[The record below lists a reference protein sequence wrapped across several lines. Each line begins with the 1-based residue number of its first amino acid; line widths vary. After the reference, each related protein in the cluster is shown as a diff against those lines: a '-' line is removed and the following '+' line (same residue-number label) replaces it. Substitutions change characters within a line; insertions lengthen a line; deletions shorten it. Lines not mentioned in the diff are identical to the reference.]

1 MLSYKPIQHHIIR
14 TPLLPMDKI
23 RHIVSNTI
31 TKKTL
36 CQICS
41 DKAVME
47 ALFLASP
54 SLYKEVLKWLEC
66 KMPNE
71 KEENKVM
78 QGLYRYFARMC
89 TRCTPFGMFAGIA
102 TGTISDKTDIF
113 LSPKEKNKL
122 HVRLDMN
129 YVCAL
134 AKDLAEIP
142 EIKEQ
147 ILFYPNNSL
156 YRIGDKIRY
165 VEYTF
170 KNAMRSH
177 HISAVDAS
185 EYLLKVVNEA
195 KQGKRLNDLANLVVD
210 DEVTIDDAKEF
221 IDEMVDAQVLTSEL
235 EPTVI
240 GIDPL
245 EQMIAVLDKYSDNKA
260 VSDII
265 CKLANIN
272 VSLKSIRDKA
282 ENSENN
288 LEQYENIK
296 KQLSEFSTTYDEK
309 FLFQADM
316 LLKPVVN
323 TVSSGISDSI
333 YKTMEFLNRITPYF
347 ENDNLKNFKEAF
359 YSRYEEEEVPLAHAL
374 DTESGIGYLQNTY
387 NGITP
392 LVDDVFF
399 PPMIQNYQSSI
410 TLPHHVVMQQKLS
423 EALTCHKKEICID
436 ESDFEG
442 FEAKWDDIPETISAF
457 VQIIDSKHFYVRS
470 IGGSCAANL
479 IGRFCHLDNSILEHT
494 KEIIHKDEA
503 DKDCIYAEIV
513 HLPEY
518 RIGNILHRPTIRN
531 YEIPYLAQS
540 SLTIDNQLP
549 LDDLMVSVRGNRI
562 LLRSKKHNK
571 LVIPRLTT
579 AHNFS
584 YNALPVYQFL
594 CDMQNCDKRGGFGFS
609 WGSIENTMPYLP
621 RVVYGDA
628 ILSLETWNFFKKDID
643 TLNKIKDT
651 DERIDKFMEMVKKR
665 NITDEVIL
673 EDNDND
679 LYLNLTNRF
688 CVAVLLEFIRKR
700 YSFTLKEFPFSNDK
714 SPVKASDECFANEM
728 LFAYYKN
735 TEKQ

>member
-1 MLSYKPIQHHIIR
+1 MLSYKPIQHYIIR

-23 RHIVSNTI
+23 RHLVSNTI

-41 DKAVME
+41 DRAVIE

-54 SLYKEVLKWLEC
+54 SFYKEVLKWLDG

-71 KEENKVM
+71 KEDNKVM

-399 PPMIQNYQSSI
+399 PPMIQNYQNST

-423 EALTCHKKEICID
+423 EALMLGNREISLD

-479 IGRFCHLDNSILEHT
+479 IGRFCHLENSILEHT

-628 ILSLETWNFFKKDID
+628 VLSLETWNFFKKDID